1 MTELE
6 VARALPPPAWGWEI
20 PVYLF
25 LGGMAAGL
33 MIVQALMTLRGVE
46 RSAAGRWLAFAP
58 LALVSV
64 GMAALFLDL
73 EGKARVFRFYLAMRW
88 SSPMSWGAWILLAVY
103 PVSLLAAVGGLE
115 EGQRGRLRGALGRLG
130 LGRAVDALWRSSQ
143 GRALPLAWASLAAGT
158 ALGVYTGVLLSSLGA
173 KALWASS
180 VLGPLF
186 LVSGASTGAA
196 FLLLFKLGEAERRHL
211 ARFDVAALGVE
222 ALLLGLF
229 VFGLARGGAA
239 AKQAVAVLLTGP
251 YAPAFVGLV
260 LVAGLAVPLALA
272 IFEHRRHL
280 HPTRAA
286 PALVLCGGLSL
297 RWILVAAGQG

>member
-1 MTELE
+1 MTEIE

-33 MIVQALMTLRGVE
+33 MIVQALLTLRGVE
-46 RSAAGRWLAFAP
+46 RSPVGRWLAFAP

-73 EGKARVFRFYLAMRW
+73 EGKSRVLRFYLAIRW
-88 SSPMSWGAWILLAVY
+88 SSPMSWGAWILLVVY
-103 PVSLLAAVGGLE
+103 PVSFLAAVGGLE
-115 EGQRGRLRGALGRLG
+115 EPQRLRLRGALGRLWLARG
-130 LGRAVDALWRSSQ
+130 VDAIFGWANGRAR
-143 GRALPLAWASLAAGT
+143 PLAWASLGAGT

-196 FLLLFKLGEAERRHL
+196 FLLLFKLGEAERRDL
-211 ARFDVAALGVE
+211 ARFDVGALSVE

-239 AKQAVAVLLTGP
+239 AKQAAAVLLTGA

-272 IFEHRRHL
+272 TFEHRRHL
-280 HPTRAA
+280 RPTRTA